1 MTEGSESSE
10 SETEWIEVESAV
22 PADTTADS
30 HSGMTSHTLEITL
43 QPCVNKRK
51 QSIIDRY
58 IKLYEKTQ
66 NIRMHN
72 THLMLLLGRLR
83 MVSRL
88 CDDQLM
94 QSTVL
99 SLLPLHLTVHSHSNL
114 QNVLSWFKQEFQV
127 DQLDEEVRSVITRY
141 QLTELHP
148 LVAVLRTLGYRTRLV
163 NNLIVIPVRG
173 ETPKQQQKQKH
184 HPRKRRS
191 DEQVSTSCDKSPY
204 FQSKSVS
211 KRAQRVKR
219 LKTTDMCDAGASDE
233 EFEISKKSRKKRAD
247 TKKESQTHS
256 KENLN
261 EWLEVRV
268 GEGWAPV
275 HYKLCQL
282 TESASCAELA
292 TPGSLWYVVA
302 CEREGSVRDVSA
314 RYCLDW
320 GGKYVKM
327 RPDQE
332 AWRSILSL
340 CCDSIQGD
348 DEDVLEDKQLMS
360 VQLSL
365 PLPSTLSQYKFN
377 PIYTLERDLLKY
389 QAIHPA
395 DAPVAGSFRED
406 RVYYREN
413 VVELHTPE
421 NWLKE
426 GRVIIKGS
434 VVYKLARGR
443 TKPGAEAEQERKI
456 ELFGK
461 WQTEIYVPP
470 PVVDGKIPK
479 NEFGNVELFQEFMLP
494 AGAAHVDIPGGAN
507 VARKLGI
514 DYALAMVGW
523 EFHGIACHPVFK
535 GVVVAAENE
544 QTLLDA
550 WRAGEEA
557 QREKERAVKERKVF
571 DRWRQVIRS
580 ALIKQRVDEKYHFT
594 DNQMD

>member
-1 MTEGSESSE
+1 M
-10 SETEWIEVESAV
+10 
-22 PADTTADS
+22 
-30 HSGMTSHTLEITL
+30 
-43 QPCVNKRK
+43 
-51 QSIIDRY
+51 
-58 IKLYEKTQ
+58 
-66 NIRMHN
+66 
-72 THLMLLLGRLR
+72 
-83 MVSRL
+83 
-88 CDDQLM
+88 
-94 QSTVL
+94 
-99 SLLPLHLTVHSHSNL
+99 
-114 QNVLSWFKQEFQV
+114 
-127 DQLDEEVRSVITRY
+127 
-141 QLTELHP
+141 
-148 LVAVLRTLGYRTRLV
+148 
-163 NNLIVIPVRG
+163 NNLVVIPVRG
-173 ETPKQQQKQKH
+173 ETPKQQKQKQ

-191 DEQVSTSCDKSPY
+191 DEQVSTSCEKSPY
-204 FQSKSVS
+204 FQSSSVS

-219 LKTTDMCDAGASDE
+219 LKTAELCVTGASDE
-233 EFEISKKSRKKRAD
+233 EFESPKRSSKKGE
-247 TKKESQTHS
+247 KKEFSQTHS
-256 KENLN
+256 KRNLD

-268 GEGWAPV
+268 EEGWVPV
-275 HYKLCQL
+275 HYTLCQL
-282 TESASCAELA
+282 TDATSCAELA
-292 TPGSLWYVVA
+292 TPGSLQYVVA
-302 CEREGSVRDVSA
+302 CEREGRVRDVSA

-327 RPDQE
+327 RPDHE

-340 CCDSIQGD
+340 CCDSVQGD
-348 DEDVLEDKQLMS
+348 EEDVLEDEELMN

-365 PLPSTLSQYKFN
+365 PLPTALSQYKFN

-389 QAIHPA
+389 QAIYPA
-395 DAPVAGSFRED
+395 DAPIAGSFREN
-406 RVYYREN
+406 RVYYKEN
-413 VVELHTPE
+413 VVELHTRE

-443 TKPGAEAEQERKI
+443 TKPGADTEQERKI

-535 GVVVAAENE
+535 GVVVAAEN
-544 QTLLDA
+544 QQALLDA
-550 WRAGEEA
+550 WRAGEEVKK
-557 QREKERAVKERKVF
+557 EKERTVKEKKVF

-594 DNQMD
+594 DNQMDCEK

>member
-1 MTEGSESSE
+1 MTESSESSE
-10 SETEWIEVESAV
+10 SETDWIEVESAV
-22 PADTTADS
+22 LPDTTADS
-30 HSGMTSHTLEITL
+30 HRSMTSQTLEITL

-58 IKLYEKTQ
+58 MKLYEKTL

-72 THLMLLLGRLR
+72 THLMLLLGRLQL
-83 MVSRL
+83 VSRL

-94 QSTVL
+94 QSAVL
-99 SLLPLHLTVHSHSNL
+99 SLLPLHLTEHSHSNL

-127 DQLDEEVRSVITRY
+127 DQLDEDVRTVIVRY

-163 NNLIVIPVRG
+163 NNLIVIPVKG
-173 ETPKQQQKQKH
+173 ETPKQQQ
-184 HPRKRRS
+184 PRKRRS
-191 DEQVSTSCDKSPY
+191 DEQVSTSCEKSPY
-204 FQSKSVS
+204 FQSKSVP

-219 LKTTDMCDAGASDE
+219 LKIADMCVTGVYDE
-233 EFEISKKSRKKRAD
+233 EFETPKMSRKKGVDR
-247 TKKESQTHS
+247 KKEFSQTHS
-256 KENLN
+256 KGNLD

-268 GEGWAPV
+268 GEEWVPM

-282 TESASCAELA
+282 TDATSCAELA
-292 TPGSLWYVVA
+292 TPGTLRYVVA
-302 CEREGSVRDVSA
+302 CEGEGRVRDVSA

-332 AWRSILSL
+332 AWRSIMSL
-340 CCDSIQGD
+340 CCDSTQGD
-348 DEDVLEDKQLMS
+348 EEAMLEDKQLMG

-365 PLPSTLSQYKFN
+365 PLPSTLSHYKFN

-389 QAIHPA
+389 QAIYPSN
-395 DAPVAGSFRED
+395 APVAGSFREE
-406 RVYYREN
+406 RVYYKEN
-413 VVELHTPE
+413 VAELHTRE

-426 GRVIIKGS
+426 GRVIVKGS

-443 TKPGAEAEQERKI
+443 TKPGADAEQERKI

-544 QTLLDA
+544 QDLLDA

-557 QREKERAVKERKVF
+557 KKEKERVVKERKVF

-580 ALIKQRVDEKYHFT
+580 ALIKQRVDEKYHFK
-594 DNQMD
+594 DNQMDCEK